1 MNHKVKVELTKVA
14 GIYSSLLRGGRL
26 LTKVAGNI
34 GGRRRSIASRLLLRR
49 GGEEE
54 GRVGGPRS
62 CHAAGVIPPSP
73 LPATPICSLRRE
85 TERRE
90 ETGGPSTA
98 TASPPL
104 MLLRAAGGEGREETR
119 GRRKKNS
126 RRVREAVGC

>member
-1 MNHKVKVELTKVA
+1 MNHKVKVE
-14 GIYSSLLRGGRL
+14 

-104 MLLRAAGGEGREETR
+104 MLLRAAGVEGREETR
-119 GRRKKNS
+119 GRRNKNGLQFEESERGCGLLEELIKEQRKKWN
-126 RRVREAVGC
+126 

>member
-14 GIYSSLLRGGRL
+14 G
-26 LTKVAGNI
+26 NI
-34 GGRRRSIASRLLLRR
+34 GGRSRSIASRLLLRR

-119 GRRKKNS
+119 GRRKKNGLQFEES
-126 RRVREAVGC
+126 ERGCGLLEELIKEQRKKWN